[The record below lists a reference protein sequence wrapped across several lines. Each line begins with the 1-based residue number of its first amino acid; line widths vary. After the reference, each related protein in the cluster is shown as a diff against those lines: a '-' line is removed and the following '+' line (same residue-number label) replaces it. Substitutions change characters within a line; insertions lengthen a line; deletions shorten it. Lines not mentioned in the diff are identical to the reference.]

1 MAAKEAEIRARL
13 KAFKIDIAE
22 YVKMILNGYFYGRH
36 GYSRKI
42 GSGEEFAE
50 LAKAFSRDFREN
62 VQFNWAL
69 GLELSAFDNLNSNLQ
84 VGFSK

>member
-1 MAAKEAEIRARL
+1 MKRL
-13 KAFKIDIAE
+13 
-22 YVKMILNGYFYGRH
+22 LNGYFYGSH
-36 GYSRKI
+36 GYPRKI
-42 GSGEEFAE
+42 ESKEEFME
-50 LAKAFSRDFREN
+50 LAKTFSRDFREN

>member
-50 LAKAFSRDFREN
+50 LAKAFSRDFREDSC
-62 VQFNWAL
+62 F
-69 GLELSAFDNLNSNLQ
+69 G
-84 VGFSK
+84 